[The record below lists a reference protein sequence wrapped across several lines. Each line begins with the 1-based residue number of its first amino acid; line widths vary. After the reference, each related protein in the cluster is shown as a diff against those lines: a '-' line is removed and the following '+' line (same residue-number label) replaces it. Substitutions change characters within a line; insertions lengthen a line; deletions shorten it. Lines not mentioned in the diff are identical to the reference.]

1 MQEKPEIVNNKE
13 EIPWEHYKAQFEKID
28 PEETASR
35 CHVEYDPSAGG
46 FAIRL
51 MGVEYRVSWPE
62 FEVTTSHEGYAALR
76 DTLQAKILT
85 ARFLTEGCYAPSEGK
100 FVTYRDVPWGEH
112 YFKPFQGRCLMRLA
126 LSYGTKI
133 EVFRALME
141 QLGAKAL
148 TTGDAG
154 YDFEFINGIHIQF
167 LLWAPDEEFPPSSQ
181 ILFADNAVAAFTAE
195 DMAVIGDVSINTL
208 KAMEK
213 EAKKGTERTEGKGE
227 KQ

>member
-112 YFKPFQGRCLMRLA
+112 Y
-126 LSYGTKI
+126 
-133 EVFRALME
+133 
-141 QLGAKAL
+141 
-148 TTGDAG
+148 

>member
-85 ARFLTEGCYAPSEGK
+85 VPRFS
-100 FVTYRDVPWGEH
+100 
-112 YFKPFQGRCLMRLA
+112 
-126 LSYGTKI
+126 
-133 EVFRALME
+133 
-141 QLGAKAL
+141 
-148 TTGDAG
+148 
-154 YDFEFINGIHIQF
+154 
-167 LLWAPDEEFPPSSQ
+167 
-181 ILFADNAVAAFTAE
+181 
-195 DMAVIGDVSINTL
+195 
-208 KAMEK
+208 
-213 EAKKGTERTEGKGE
+213 
-227 KQ
+227 

>member
-13 EIPWEHYKAQFEKID
+13 EIPWEHYKVQFEKID

-35 CHVEYDPSAGG
+35 CHVEYDPSAGS

-112 YFKPFQGRCLMRLA
+112 YFKPFQGR
-126 LSYGTKI
+126 S
-133 EVFRALME
+133 
-141 QLGAKAL
+141 
-148 TTGDAG
+148 DAPR
-154 YDFEFINGIHIQF
+154 I
-167 LLWAPDEEFPPSSQ
+167 LLWNQNRSLPRVNGAARRESPDHRRRR
-181 ILFADNAVAAFTAE
+181 L
-195 DMAVIGDVSINTL
+195 
-208 KAMEK
+208 
-213 EAKKGTERTEGKGE
+213 
-227 KQ
+227 